1 MRKSLMV
8 CLGVIC
14 STTVYG
20 WNTVSELE
28 NEASLALVSSENLLD
43 AAFVSNIN
51 RSVQSTNL
59 LMKLDAEI
67 IRSIIHYQQFLD
79 SADGQAIDGQL
90 QCISNVVNW
99 TDTMTNSWQFWT
111 GRLLLASVYAV
122 DNNFTLAYDVC
133 TNNLCAMQIFGG
145 VPETNVLNTAIL
157 KYYEMPDLEV
167 GMAFKVFAG
176 MAAAGAGMGNAATN
190 YANQVGNPYRS
201 MIFDFIR

>member
-1 MRKSLMV
+1 
-8 CLGVIC
+8 
-14 STTVYG
+14 
-20 WNTVSELE
+20 
-28 NEASLALVSSENLLD
+28 
-43 AAFVSNIN
+43 
-51 RSVQSTNL
+51 
-59 LMKLDAEI
+59 
-67 IRSIIHYQQFLD
+67 
-79 SADGQAIDGQL
+79 
-90 QCISNVVNW
+90 
-99 TDTMTNSWQFWT
+99 MTNTWQFWT

-133 TNNLCAMQIFGG
+133 TNNLYAMQILGG
-145 VPETNVLNTAIL
+145 MPETNVLNTAIL

>member
-99 TDTMTNSWQFWT
+99 TDTMFSIFQFVQERMHQHHDT
-111 GRLLLASVYAV
+111 
-122 DNNFTLAYDVC
+122 